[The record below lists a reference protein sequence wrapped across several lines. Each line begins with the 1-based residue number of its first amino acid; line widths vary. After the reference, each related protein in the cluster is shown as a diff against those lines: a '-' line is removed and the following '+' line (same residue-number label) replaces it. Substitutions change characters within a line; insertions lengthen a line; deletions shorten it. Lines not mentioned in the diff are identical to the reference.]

1 MKNQTP
7 NGLNMNSNRFLP
19 YFIFFTYAALFF
31 YILDLKAKQNKITS
45 EKKRLVKENLDL
57 LGFQQN
63 ESKTTRKIIKDLSD
77 ENEELKKKLKNPIV
91 QEKIKYIV
99 KNRYITQQVQ
109 TELAEIPSYYLYLDS
124 DKIPVCEFYYS
135 DTVTFKTLP
144 KTYEISTVILEDYNY
159 SFLEVT
165 DYENVKH
172 KIEISKTK
180 LDTQV
185 TQVKEPVKIF
195 NPSLHLG
202 INVNYSDSLNINP
215 TLTFNFLSYEKNK
228 FISPSYLFSENAIGL
243 ELYSRNLGSENKLI
257 EDTWL
262 GITYHKNLKNYYG
275 LNISTKF

>member
-1 MKNQTP
+1 MLP
-7 NGLNMNSNRFLP
+7 LNGRSMNSKKFLQYFVLFT
-19 YFIFFTYAALFF
+19 YFILGF
-31 YILDLKAKQNKITS
+31 YIFDLKTKQKKIAN
-45 EKKRLVKENLDL
+45 ERKKLIKENLNL
-57 LGFQQN
+57 LGFQEN
-63 ESKTTRKIIKDLSD
+63 ESKTTKKIIKNLSD
-77 ENEELKKKLKNPIV
+77 ENEQLRKKLENPIV

-124 DKIPVCEFYYS
+124 DQIPVCEFYYS

-144 KTYEISTVILEDYNY
+144 KTYEINTVILEDYNY

-165 DYENVKH
+165 DYKQTKH

-185 TQVKEPVKIF
+185 TKVKEPIKIF
-195 NPSLHLG
+195 NPSIHLG
-202 INVNYSDSLNINP
+202 INVNYSNSININP
-215 TLTFNFLSYEKNK
+215 TLTFNFISYEKNK
-228 FISPSYLFSENAIGL
+228 FISPSYLFSENAIGI
-243 ELYSRNLGSENKLI
+243 EFYSRNLGSENKLI

-262 GITYHKNLKNYYG
+262 GLTYHKNFKNYYG